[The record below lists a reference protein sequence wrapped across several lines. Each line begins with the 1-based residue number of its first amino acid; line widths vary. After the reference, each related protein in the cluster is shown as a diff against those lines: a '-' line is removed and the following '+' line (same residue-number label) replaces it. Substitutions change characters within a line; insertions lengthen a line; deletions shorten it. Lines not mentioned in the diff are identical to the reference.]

1 MPKIITKNANKKL
14 GKNKLKKVGPS
25 SWLSK
30 KIYSEKQAVGEIF
43 GHIRQVRIFWD
54 ITWLPEKNGI
64 ICEMTKSF
72 EQ

>member
-30 KIYSEKQAVGEIF
+30 KIYSEKQAVAEIF
-43 GHIRQVRIFWD
+43 GHIRQVRIFETLHGCQKKRNYLWND
-54 ITWLPEKNGI
+54 
-64 ICEMTKSF
+64 
-72 EQ
+72 